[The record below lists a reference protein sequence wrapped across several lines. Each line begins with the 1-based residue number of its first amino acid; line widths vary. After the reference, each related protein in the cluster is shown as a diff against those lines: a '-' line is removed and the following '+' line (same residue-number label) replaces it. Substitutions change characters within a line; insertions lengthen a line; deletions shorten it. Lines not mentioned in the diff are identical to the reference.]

1 MKSVTQHVRAGRL
14 RKSLPG
20 KVPALIAMLGFA
32 APLGGCGV
40 DRVATTGSI
49 VNDDYRENHPIVL
62 ATQPET
68 LDVFTVQSGT
78 GLTAPTVGRVHEFAA
93 KHVKTGQSQ
102 ISVLLPRGGTY
113 DGQSQHAL
121 DGIRKELLAG
131 GARGNIAVG
140 SYPVANPA
148 LAAPVRLSFD
158 TLKAKVASTCGQWPA
173 DLASGS
179 SLEGWNNRPY
189 WNYGCAT
196 QSILAAQV
204 DDPRDLASPR
214 AETPPDTN
222 MRTRGI
228 MAVRLGKDPGTEWR
242 TKNSTISQ
250 VGSN

>member
-1 MKSVTQHVRAGRL
+1 MI
-14 RKSLPG
+14 
-20 KVPALIAMLGFA
+20 ALLGLA
-32 APLGGCGV
+32 APLAGCGV
-40 DRVATTGSI
+40 DRAVTGS
-49 VNDDYRENHPIVL
+49 VVAEDYRENHPIVL

-68 LDVFTVQSGT
+68 LDVFTVQAGS
-78 GLTAPTVGRVHEFAA
+78 GLTAPTIGRVHDFAA
-93 KHVKTGQSQ
+93 KHVKNGQSQ
-102 ISVLLPRGGTY
+102 ISVLLPRGGAY

-140 SYPVANPA
+140 SYPVADPA

-158 TLKAKVASTCGQWPA
+158 TLKAKVGSTCGQWPA

-179 SLEGWNNRPY
+179 SVEGWSNRPY
-189 WNYGCAT
+189 WNFGCAT
-196 QSILAAQV
+196 QTAMAAQV

-242 TKNSTISQ
+242 TKNSEIGK